1 MALEIEKL
9 GSQVKEMAAGAA
21 ILEAE
26 RRRLLAIAIDKLE
39 RFATDWD
46 KIEKCLDL
54 AIAQATIKKLR
65 AARPL
70 DEREPLNA
78 AIPAPHP
85 PERAILIASDGSQIL
100 PDHHAAYLFSLI
112 NVGTIVYHHGSPE
125 PPGQF
130 TWPILDYPGKERG
143 AETGPNSGFSDSSA
157 IVNLR
162 RDQAEIQT
170 LAKNVWQHRGVE
182 KPLVAILDQ
191 RLLYW
196 PVSGNADS
204 GATGQYILQA
214 WQEAMTEMRH
224 CDCLLAGYISR
235 SRKQSVLRTLTA
247 LDIKEPGFDMNRLVT
262 RDDNSGLTDDHLFR
276 QFLGPG
282 QRSKIFVDVS
292 QHNDEFRARDPLNE
306 VCFFYLNPG
315 QRGQHIARVDIP
327 MWVAQDRAAVD
338 DVHSLLVD
346 QCAILG
352 DYPYVLARADEIAV
366 VGRQDQESLSMMI
379 ENLMQ
384 RQGLA
389 GEMTA
394 KQRSKELARAG
405 RTRHEP

>member
-1 MALEIEKL
+1 
-9 GSQVKEMAAGAA
+9 
-21 ILEAE
+21 
-26 RRRLLAIAIDKLE
+26 
-39 RFATDWD
+39 
-46 KIEKCLDL
+46 
-54 AIAQATIKKLR
+54 
-65 AARPL
+65 
-70 DEREPLNA
+70 
-78 AIPAPHP
+78 
-85 PERAILIASDGSQIL
+85 
-100 PDHHAAYLFSLI
+100 
-112 NVGTIVYHHGSPE
+112 
-125 PPGQF
+125 
-130 TWPILDYPGKERG
+130 
-143 AETGPNSGFSDSSA
+143 
-157 IVNLR
+157 
-162 RDQAEIQT
+162 
-170 LAKNVWQHRGVE
+170 
-182 KPLVAILDQ
+182 
-191 RLLYW
+191 
-196 PVSGNADS
+196 
-204 GATGQYILQA
+204 
-214 WQEAMTEMRH
+214 
-224 CDCLLAGYISR
+224 
-235 SRKQSVLRTLTA
+235 
-247 LDIKEPGFDMNRLVT
+247 MNRLVT
-262 RDDNSGLTDDHLFR
+262 RDDTSGLTDDHLFR